1 MTTTTTKDPVTK
13 KISKYNFGTGRRKT
27 AVARVRIHTDVKIST
42 LNSKEYT
49 FSKETAPFEVVGK
62 KNSFGLSVVVN
73 GGGKNGQIE
82 AIQHGIARALVQ
94 YDPELRMSLKKA
106 GYLRRDPREVER
118 KKPGLKKAR
127 KSPQWSKR

>member
-1 MTTTTTKDPVTK
+1 MTTVK
-13 KISKYNFGTGRRKT
+13 KESKYNFGTGRRKT

-42 LNSKEYT
+42 LNAKEHK
-49 FSKETAPFEVVGK
+49 FETELAPFEVVGK
-62 KNSFGLSVVVN
+62 KNSFGISVIAA
-73 GGGKNGQIE
+73 GGGKNGQLE

-94 YDPELRMSLKKA
+94 YNPEFRTSLKKA

-127 KSPQWSKR
+127 RSPQWSKR

>member
-1 MTTTTTKDPVTK
+1 MSTTEK
-13 KISKYNFGTGRRKT
+13 KTSKYNFGTGRRKT
-27 AVARVRIHTDVKIST
+27 AIARVRIHNDLKIST
-42 LNSKEYT
+42 LNTKEHK
-49 FSKETAPFEVVGK
+49 FAKELAPFEVVGK
-62 KNSFGLSVVVN
+62 KSSFGVSVVVS

-94 YDPELRMSLKKA
+94 YDPEFRLSLKKA